1 MINLRLHH
9 SPCHTPNLS
18 AGALSALGA
27 LILLLALFWAPG
39 TALAEEPATGAVEK
53 SCAATPARG
62 RWQRPTAEEI
72 KQRLDPLQYRV
83 TQEEAT
89 EPAFRNRYW
98 DNHEEGIYVDV
109 VSGEP
114 LFSSRDKFDSGT
126 GWPSFH
132 SPLEPELIVEKKDRK
147 FFMERTEVRSRQG
160 DSHLGH
166 VFDDG
171 PGPTGQRYCINSA
184 ALRFI
189 PVADLE
195 REGYGEYLALFTA
208 DPSATPAPPRRA
220 LATFGMGC
228 FWGAEVK
235 FCNLKGVLSTRVG
248 YAGGQTADPTYRQV
262 STGRTGH
269 AEVVQVEYDPDL
281 ISYDQLL
288 EVFWQGHD
296 PTTLNR
302 QGPDVG
308 TQYRSLILAR
318 DADQKAAARASLAR
332 QAERFSRP
340 IVTEIAVGTDF
351 FPAEDYHQR
360 YLEKRGR
367 ARCGVGGAE

>member
-1 MINLRLHH
+1 MINPRLWRH
-9 SPCHTPNLS
+9 PTPGC
-18 AGALSALGA
+18 APTILGA
-27 LILLLALFWAPG
+27 LALFLAIFWAPG
-39 TALAEEPATGAVEK
+39 ITLAEATEPPAGVAEK
-53 SCAATPARG
+53 SCAAAPQQGAWR
-62 RWQRPTAEEI
+62 RPDQQEI

-89 EPAFRNRYW
+89 EPAFRNAYW
-98 DNHEEGIYVDV
+98 DHHEEGIYVDV

-114 LFSSRDKFDSGT
+114 LFSSKDKFDSGT

-132 SPLEPELIVEKKDRK
+132 SPLEPALIVEKKDRK

-166 VFDDG
+166 VFADG
-171 PGPTGQRYCINSA
+171 PSPTGLRYCINSA

-208 DPSATPAPPRRA
+208 DPPARTEQPRRA

-235 FCNLKGVLSTRVG
+235 FCNLKGVTQTRVG
-248 YAGGQTADPTYRQV
+248 YAGGHTAEPTYRQV
-262 STGRTGH
+262 SSGRTGH
-269 AEVVQVEYDPDL
+269 AEVVQIEYDPDL

-308 TQYRSLILAR
+308 TQYRSLILAQ
-318 DADQKAAARASLAR
+318 DAEQEAAARASLAR
-332 QAERFSRP
+332 QVGHFPSP
-340 IVTEIAVGTDF
+340 IVTEIATATDF

-367 ARCGVGGAE
+367 ASCSVGGG